1 MKKIYQ
7 QPITSAI
14 EVQPLSVL
22 CASADMKKGAGFIT
36 GSGE

>member
-1 MKKIYQ
+1 MKRIYQ
-7 QPITSAI
+7 QPMTSAI

-22 CASADMKKGAGFIT
+22 CASADMQKGTGFIP

>member
-7 QPITSAI
+7 QPMTSAI
-14 EVQPLSVL
+14 EVQPLTVL
-22 CASADMKKGAGFIT
+22 CASADMGKGAGYIT

>member
-22 CASADMKKGAGFIT
+22 CASSDMGKGTGFI
-36 GSGE
+36 SGGGE